1 MELSE
6 TITVQVRFSEVDAL
20 QMVWHGN
27 YLTYLED
34 AREAFGRKY
43 GLEYMTIYRNGYQT
57 PMYDLHVRYHS
68 PSTIDATLA
77 VRIRLQMADSAK
89 IIYDYEIR
97 NVSDG
102 SLVLEATSIQ
112 LFTDL
117 EGHLE
122 VNVPDFYQDWMD
134 RMKSKYLEDRYAE

>member
-1 MELSE
+1 
-6 TITVQVRFSEVDAL
+6 
-20 QMVWHGN
+20 
-27 YLTYLED
+27 
-34 AREAFGRKY
+34 
-43 GLEYMTIYRNGYQT
+43 
-57 PMYDLHVRYHS
+57 MYDLHVRYHS

-77 VRIRLQMADSAK
+77 VRIRLQMTDSAK

-112 LFTDL
+112 LFTDH

-122 VNVPDFYQDWMD
+122 VKVPDFYQDWMD
-134 RMKSKYLEDRYAE
+134 RMKSKYLNDRYAE